1 MEHIRSFCHCTQAV
15 CLKLEVL
22 GFSFPEKQV
31 VGFDGGVATSAWENV
46 TDRTA

>member
-1 MEHIRSFCHCTQAV
+1 MEHIHSSSL
-15 CLKLEVL
+15 LKLEVL

-46 TDRTA
+46 TDRIA

>member
-1 MEHIRSFCHCTQAV
+1 MERFRSFCHCTQAV
-15 CLKLEVL
+15 CLNEVL

-46 TDRTA
+46 TDRIA

>member
-1 MEHIRSFCHCTQAV
+1 MERIDSFCHCTQAV

-46 TDRTA
+46 TDRIA